1 MSREDKIEFVADYR
15 ANAVEAA
22 TDGCKVPSAPNSIN
36 FKRKDLSMK
45 KYVVEIVEKITYK
58 VSLDA
63 ASSEDAENA
72 ARRLYDLDALEN
84 GELES
89 VTFDA
94 EEKVGE

>member
-1 MSREDKIEFVADYR
+1 MVAKYH
-15 ANAVEAA
+15 
-22 TDGCKVPSAPNSIN
+22 PPPSIN
-36 FKRKDLSMK
+36 FKGKDLIMK

-72 ARRLYDLDALEN
+72 ARRLYDLGALEN

-89 VTFDA
+89 VTFDV
-94 EEKVGE
+94 EEKEGE